1 MLGLLAFSMIADYK
15 APYQEFFQTLSE
27 VLVAAKPLEVWPGT
41 SGFELIV
48 ADPETGLLYAQA
60 QRTAFQGVFDP
71 GAPGFSFRFEGSLDL
86 DDGSPSLERV
96 EPKVTEWLSL
106 VVRPEGESVHLSWS
120 AAASDGA
127 APVLAEG
134 VMQQVIAEL
143 ERRF

>member
-1 MLGLLAFSMIADYK
+1 MFGLLAFSMIADYK

-27 VLVAAKPLEVWPGT
+27 VLVATKPLEIWPGT

-60 QRTAFQGVFDP
+60 QRIAFRGVFDP
-71 GAPGFSFRFEGSLDL
+71 STPGSGLRFEGSLDW
-86 DDGSPSLERV
+86 DDGSPQLERV

-106 VVRPEGESVHLSWS
+106 IVRREGESVHLSWS

-134 VMQQVIAEL
+134 VMKQVIAEL
-143 ERRF
+143 EHRF